1 MSDDAPIQPGMH
13 ASGSS
18 QRSASVTLRS
28 QTQADESAQQLDAA
42 NQSLADALKLV
53 FWLIQVA
60 MIGLVVYFIAS
71 GVQSIKETE
80 SGIKLLFGRITGDN
94 LPPGPQFSW
103 PYPFGEM
110 IRVDTGAV
118 TLELDESF
126 MPQMTADQK
135 KLPISQIAQQ
145 GIKLS
150 LKPGE
155 DGSLITGDENIAHT
169 KWKVLYR
176 RTRPGDFAG
185 NVLPEDERKIVQASV
200 EQDVTQAVATVKID
214 DLLKQS
220 QGDTGSVATRAKQLA
235 QASLDKLKSGI
246 QIEQLT
252 LQEKSPPFSTFN
264 EFNNVQS
271 AEQKASTQRSEAE
284 SAARNLL
291 NETAGAAYEPL
302 IQHIDLY
309 EGALEKGDK
318 AEQARLLA
326 AINSLLLGEPV
337 KVGDKTIEKASS
349 GKVAARLN
357 EARQY
362 RTSIVAR
369 REAEAKTFS
378 AILAQFKSNP
388 EVVIQRDWA
397 DAMSKFL
404 AQPIVEIFSL
414 PPGTETAEILIN
426 RDQDFEKAATAA
438 RKQMLFEE
446 TARKRMEAAEKARY
460 KTDTG
465 LQELPSSPKAAPR

>member
-13 ASGSS
+13 ASGSP
-18 QRSASVTLRS
+18 QRPASVTLRT
-28 QTQADESAQQLDAA
+28 QAQADESAQQLDAA
-42 NQSLADALKLV
+42 NQSLADALNLV
-53 FWLIQVA
+53 FRLIQVG

-80 SGIKLLFGRITGDN
+80 SGIKLLFGKIAGDN

-118 TLELDESF
+118 TLELDDSF
-126 MPQMTADQK
+126 MPQMTPDQK
-135 KLPISQIAQQ
+135 KLSIAAVAQQ
-145 GIKLS
+145 GTKVS

-155 DGSLITGDENIAHT
+155 DGSLITGDESIAHT

-176 RTRPGDFAG
+176 RVRPGDFAA
-185 NVLPEDERKIVQASV
+185 NVLPEDEKRIVQAAV
-200 EQDVTQAVATVKID
+200 EQGVVQATATVKID

-220 QGDTGSVATRAKQLA
+220 QGDSGSVAKRAKEIA
-235 QASLDKLKSGI
+235 QGNLDKLGAGI

-252 LQEKSPPFSTFN
+252 LQEKCPPFYVFN
-264 EFNNVQS
+264 DFNSVQS
-271 AEQKASTQRSEAE
+271 AEQKASQQRSDAE
-284 SAARNLL
+284 SVASNLL

-302 IQHIDLY
+302 IQQIDLY
-309 EGALEKGDK
+309 EGAVEKNDK
-318 AEQARLLA
+318 PEQERILA
-326 AINSLLLGEPV
+326 TINALLLGDAV
-337 KVGDKTIEKASS
+337 TIGDKKIEQASS
-349 GKVAARLN
+349 GRVASTLS

-369 REAEAKTFS
+369 RRAEAENFG

-388 EVVIQRDWA
+388 EVVVQRDWA
-397 DAMSKFL
+397 NAMTKLL
-404 AQPIVEIFSL
+404 ARQNVEIFSL

-426 RDQDFEKAATAA
+426 RDQDYEKAVMQAIKQLRNLQAKEMAEQKQRDA
-438 RKQMLFEE
+438 RF
-446 TARKRMEAAEKARY
+446 
-460 KTDTG
+460 KTDTT
-465 LQELPSSPKAAPR
+465 LQELPTSPGGSK